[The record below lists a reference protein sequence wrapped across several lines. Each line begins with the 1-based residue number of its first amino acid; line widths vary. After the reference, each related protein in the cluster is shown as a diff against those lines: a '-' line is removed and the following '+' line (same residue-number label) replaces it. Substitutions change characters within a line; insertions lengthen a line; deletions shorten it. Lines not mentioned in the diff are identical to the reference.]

1 MSIFSSLG
9 TSIAVLGAALAA
21 ILSGMGSAKGVG
33 LVGQAGAGVITE
45 DPTKFG
51 KVLILQILPGTLYG
65 FLTAFLALN
74 RMGVIGSG
82 FEPLSIEK
90 GLMMFAACMPIA
102 IVGYFSAIAQG
113 KTAAAGV
120 SIIAK
125 KPDQN
130 GKAITM
136 AAMVETYAVI
146 ALLVSILSIFSI
158 SGLNI

>member
-51 KVLILQILPGTLYG
+51 KVLILQILPGTQGLYG

-113 KTAAAGV
+113 GNGRDLRRYRPARLDPFDLQHQRTQYLMTEKTARMRRRKG
-120 SIIAK
+120 
-125 KPDQN
+125 
-130 GKAITM
+130 
-136 AAMVETYAVI
+136 
-146 ALLVSILSIFSI
+146 
-158 SGLNI
+158 

>member
-51 KVLILQILPGTLYG
+51 KVLILQILPGTQGLYG

-113 KTAAAGV
+113 KTGG

-125 KPDQN
+125 TPDQN

>member
-1 MSIFSSLG
+1 MSEKKTSVFSN
-9 TSIAVLGAALAA
+9 
-21 ILSGMGSAKGVG
+21 G
-33 LVGQAGAGVITE
+33 LIWFGAGVSIAEIIT
-45 DPTKFG
+45 
-51 KVLILQILPGTLYG
+51 GTYLAPLG
-65 FLTAFLALN
+65 FSKAMLAI
-74 RMGVIGSG
+74 VIGHLIG
-82 FEPLSIEK
+82 

>member
-51 KVLILQILPGTLYG
+51 KVLILQILPGTQGLYG
-65 FLTAFLALN
+65 FLTAFLPLN
-74 RMGVIGSG
+74 RMGSG

>member
-1 MSIFSSLG
+1 MQNCFKRIP
-9 TSIAVLGAALAA
+9 AV
-21 ILSGMGSAKGVG
+21 KPE
-33 LVGQAGAGVITE
+33 TY
-45 DPTKFG
+45 T
-51 KVLILQILPGTLYG
+51 LP
-65 FLTAFLALN
+65 
-74 RMGVIGSG
+74 R
-82 FEPLSIEK
+82 PL
-90 GLMMFAACMPIA
+90 FAACMPIA

>member
-1 MSIFSSLG
+1 MS
-9 TSIAVLGAALAA
+9 
-21 ILSGMGSAKGVG
+21 
-33 LVGQAGAGVITE
+33 E

-51 KVLILQILPGTLYG
+51 KCLSFRSFPVLRDLYG

-82 FEPLSIEK
+82 FEASLSIEK

-125 KPDQN
+125 KPDP
-130 GKAITM
+130 
-136 AAMVETYAVI
+136 ER
-146 ALLVSILSIFSI
+146 
-158 SGLNI
+158 